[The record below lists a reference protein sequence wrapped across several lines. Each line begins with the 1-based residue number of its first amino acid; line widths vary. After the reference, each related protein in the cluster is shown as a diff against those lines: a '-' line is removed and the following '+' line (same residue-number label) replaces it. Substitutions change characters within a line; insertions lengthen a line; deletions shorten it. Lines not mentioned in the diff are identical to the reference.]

1 MKSLKEYGEVL
12 GLKAPPLNNPAP
24 EFFTSFATSVI
35 CSFVSIEH
43 GPAITYGSFHHQS
56 LLHLHQQ
63 LYRFGWNFLLAFLYG
78 S

>member
-1 MKSLKEYGEVL
+1 MESLEEYGEVL
-12 GLKAPPLNNPAP
+12 GLKAPPLKSPAP

-43 GPAITYGSFHHQS
+43 GPAITWKFPPPIFTP
-56 LLHLHQQ
+56 LHQQ
-63 LYRFGWNFLLAFLYG
+63 LYRLDGIFCWLYLYG